1 MSGPT
6 SFVRRVS
13 AWIAVRMLLVAY
25 PEYFASLK
33 EWPSIFLLL
42 PVLIPT
48 EQSNIQKNYEEVF
61 KSDKWSPL
69 SLILPRP
76 LTRPNDTLFTYLQ

>member
-1 MSGPT
+1 MSRPT

-13 AWIAVRMLLVAY
+13 AWIAVRMLVVAY

-33 EWPSIFLLL
+33 EWPSTFMLL
-42 PVLIPT
+42 PVLIPA
-48 EQSNIQKNYEEVF
+48 EQSYAQNNSKEVSE
-61 KSDKWSPL
+61 SDKWPPL

-76 LTRPNDTLFTYLQ
+76 LTRPNDNLFTYLQ